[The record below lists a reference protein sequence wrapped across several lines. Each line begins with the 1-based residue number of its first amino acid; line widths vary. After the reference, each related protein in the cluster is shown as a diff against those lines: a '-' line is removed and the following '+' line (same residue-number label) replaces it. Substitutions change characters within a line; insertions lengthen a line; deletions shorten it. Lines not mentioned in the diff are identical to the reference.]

1 MKFPTLFKLR
11 CNLPA
16 ASALAALLL
25 FVFVMQSTAQSSAQS
40 ATQSAVSS
48 APVQNVQEK
57 DTIVFSASSMTGS
70 TSETNEYTRLQ
81 GGARIQTNTLDI
93 KADSIQLSGSNYRS
107 IIAEKNVEG
116 ADNEGGFTFTCNS
129 LRYDRE
135 TKITVLEGAVAM
147 HDTKN
152 DVHVKAEY
160 VEYKQATETALIQIN
175 VEITQENSV
184 CTSAF
189 AVYRKKIQMLELSGS
204 PRVTESDNVFRAQE
218 IVFNLDTKEITL
230 DGKVSGTVIDKKENG
245 GTSSESGT

>member
-1 MKFPTLFKLR
+1 MK
-11 CNLPA
+11 
-16 ASALAALLL
+16 ASALAALL
-25 FVFVMQSTAQSSAQS
+25 FFAFTMPSTAQS

-48 APVQNVQEK
+48 TPVPEK

-81 GGARIQTNTLDI
+81 GNARIQTNTLDI
-93 KADSIQLSGSNYRS
+93 KADSIQLSGADYRT
-107 IIAEKNVEG
+107 ITAEQNVDG

-160 VEYKQATETALIQIN
+160 VEYNQATETALIQIN
-175 VEITQENSV
+175 VEITQEKSV

-204 PRVTESDNVFRAQE
+204 PQVTEDDNVFRAQE

-245 GTSSESGT
+245 GTSSERAEGGT

>member
-1 MKFPTLFKLR
+1 MK
-11 CNLPA
+11 
-16 ASALAALLL
+16 ASALAGFLFFAFALPGA
-25 FVFVMQSTAQSSAQS
+25 AQNATQS
-40 ATQSAVSS
+40 ATQSASLS
-48 APVQNVQEK
+48 TPVPEK

-116 ADNEGGFTFTCNS
+116 ADTEGGFTFTCNS

-160 VEYKQATETALIQIN
+160 VEYNQATETALIQIN
-175 VEITQENSV
+175 VEITQEKSV

-204 PRVTESDNVFRAQE
+204 PRVTEGDNVFRAQE

>member
-1 MKFPTLFKLR
+1 MNFPPLFKLR

-16 ASALAALLL
+16 VSTLAGFLFFAFALPG
-25 FVFVMQSTAQSSAQS
+25 TAQNATQS
-40 ATQSAVSS
+40 ATQSASLS
-48 APVQNVQEK
+48 TPVPEK

-116 ADNEGGFTFTCNS
+116 ADTEGGFTFTCNS

-160 VEYKQATETALIQIN
+160 IEYNQATETALIQIN

>member
-1 MKFPTLFKLR
+1 MK
-11 CNLPA
+11 
-16 ASALAALLL
+16 ASALAALL
-25 FVFVMQSTAQSSAQS
+25 FFAFTMPSTAQSS
-40 ATQSAVSS
+40 TQSAVSS
-48 APVQNVQEK
+48 TPVPEK

-81 GGARIQTNTLDI
+81 GNARIQTNTLDI
-93 KADSIQLSGSNYRS
+93 KADSIQLSGADYRT
-107 IIAEKNVEG
+107 ITAEQNVDG

-160 VEYKQATETALIQIN
+160 VEYNQATETALIQIN
-175 VEITQENSV
+175 VEITQEKSV

-204 PRVTESDNVFRAQE
+204 PQVTEDDNVFRAQE

-245 GTSSESGT
+245 GTSSERAEGGT

>member
-1 MKFPTLFKLR
+1 MK
-11 CNLPA
+11 
-16 ASALAALLL
+16 ASALAGLL
-25 FVFVMQSTAQSSAQS
+25 FFAFALPGAAQNATQS
-40 ATQSAVSS
+40 ATQSA
-48 APVQNVQEK
+48 PVPEK
-57 DTIVFSASSMTGS
+57 DTIVFSASSMIGS

-116 ADNEGGFTFTCNS
+116 ADTEGGFTFTCNS

-160 VEYKQATETALIQIN
+160 VEYNQTTETALIQIN
-175 VEITQENSV
+175 VEITQEKSV

-189 AVYRKKIQMLELSGS
+189 AVYRKKVQMLELSGS
-204 PRVTESDNVFRAQE
+204 PRVTEGDNVFRAQE

-245 GTSSESGT
+245 KASSSERAEGGT